1 MDLTRLEAINN
12 KKAQDAKELEKE
24 AKAQLA
30 NIDLQTTVVKSFS
43 MLVDYLDGNIS
54 KTMVVNQLKE
64 IATPDA
70 LKVVDA
76 VNSLHETLKTHENT
90 DLTGV
95 TEVLKSILDEAK
107 LIPKELPEEK
117 EDKDYTDQFKSMVD
131 AIGSLEQIVKDKDLS
146 VTVQEREQPAPVVN
160 IDKPDLE
167 PIRKEITNV
176 AKCVKG
182 IVIPEY
188 KTDNAEVEKLLKKSN
203 KLLSDLLDKPTGGG
217 GGGGSSWVAVD
228 NNGIPIPIQLDN
240 GAVPI
245 TGSITASASTL
256 ADFSVN
262 DIEDGAT
269 SYFGYTKPDGT
280 WLVKSL
286 TATSVSYATVT
297 NNGAVTAYTD
307 AWGDRAILTYGRFD
321 EAF

>member
-1 MDLTRLEAINN
+1 MDLTRLEAIKN
-12 KKAQDAKELEKE
+12 KQAQDAKELEKE
-24 AKAQLA
+24 TKAQLA

-90 DLTGV
+90 DLTDV

-107 LIPKELPEEK
+107 LIPKEHPEEK

-160 IDKPDLE
+160 IDSPDLE

-203 KLLSDLLDKPTGGG
+203 RLLSDLLDKPTGGG
-217 GGGGSSWVAVD
+217 GGGGSSWVAV
-228 NNGIPIPIQLDN
+228 NEAGTPIPMSLND
-240 GAVPI
+240 
-245 TGSITASASTL
+245 GSL
-256 ADFSVN
+256 SV
-262 DIEDGAT
+262 AT
-269 SYFGYTKPDGT
+269 TPFAINANVNTEI
-280 WLVKSL
+280 
-286 TATSVSYATVT
+286 
-297 NNGAVTAYTD
+297 VTAGTIKTITQTD
-307 AWGDRAILTYGRFD
+307 GVRTCTTTIDTTDPLDKLITKVWS
-321 EAF
+321 